1 MDELLKYEWFAQ
13 SNQMGRLTEDRQL
26 NISANLASFAKTTTF
41 QSGVCSIIANL
52 QTKAE
57 ELSECREMF
66 LKFDANNDGFITLD
80 ELQSGYQDLQ
90 QIFHM
95 QAPDVMALMKSADL
109 NGDGRIDY
117 AEFIAAAYEK
127 SLLLSQQNLRAAF
140 NMMDV
145 DGDGTLTKDEL
156 MQVFGDAN
164 VTERGEQI
172 WDEIVA
178 SVDSN
183 NDGIIDFEE
192 FERAM
197 KSVLRQRA
205 TFADRARRKD

>member
-1 MDELLKYEWFAQ
+1 
-13 SNQMGRLTEDRQL
+13 
-26 NISANLASFAKTTTF
+26 
-41 QSGVCSIIANL
+41 
-52 QTKAE
+52 
-57 ELSECREMF
+57 
-66 LKFDANNDGFITLD
+66 
-80 ELQSGYQDLQ
+80 
-90 QIFHM
+90 
-95 QAPDVMALMKSADL
+95 
-109 NGDGRIDY
+109 
-117 AEFIAAAYEK
+117 
-127 SLLLSQQNLRAAF
+127 
-140 NMMDV
+140 MMDV